1 MARELERSILA
12 SANDWTVPIS
22 APLMRQLA
30 SLSAQVAGS
39 SDYGWQ
45 ASKLQTDLRDDG
57 LYNYAPLCEFFELT
71 WLEYVEVWK
80 ENKMK
85 LRTKVT

>member
-12 SANDWTVPIS
+12 SANDWSAPIS

-45 ASKLQTDLRDDG
+45 ASKFQTSVQDDG
-57 LYNYAPLCEFFELT
+57 LYNYAPLCNFFLPM
-71 WLEYVEVWK
+71 WLHCTE
-80 ENKMK
+80 
-85 LRTKVT
+85 T